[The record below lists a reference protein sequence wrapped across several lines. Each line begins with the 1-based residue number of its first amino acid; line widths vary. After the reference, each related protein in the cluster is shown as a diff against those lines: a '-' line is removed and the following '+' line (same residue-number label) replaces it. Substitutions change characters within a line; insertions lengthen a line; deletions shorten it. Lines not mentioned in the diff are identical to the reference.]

1 MQIRKFK
8 NKDREKIIK
17 ILNETNMFTEEEI
30 NVAIEVIDDFLAR
43 QEESGYEIYSAV
55 DDEDA
60 SIGYIC
66 FGKRP
71 LTQGTYDVYWIAV
84 DPSLQGNGIGK
95 KLMKF
100 AEQKIKEK
108 GGNLILVETSSQEKY
123 LKTRLFYKACGYEE
137 IARIRDFYI
146 KGDDLTIFAKYI

>member
-137 IARIRDFYI
+137 IARIRDFYK
-146 KGDDLTIFAKYI
+146 KGDAFIIFSSI